1 LIIIE
6 FSKLKGFEK
15 YKGPLKRNIR
25 GAIISVGAGKTTH
38 HALKDNE
45 THGLLFVTPGE
56 ETYAGNVIGELN
68 REGEVEVNP
77 CKEKASSNVRSTS
90 KEEYIKLSPPK
101 VLVLEDAMVS
111 LRSDELL
118 EVTPKNLRIR
128 KKILDSSSRR
138 KFKRE
143 NKNEEDM

>member
-1 LIIIE
+1 M
-6 FSKLKGFEK
+6 
-15 YKGPLKRNIR
+15 KRSTK
-25 GAIISVGAGKTTH
+25 GAIISVGAGKATQY
-38 HALKDNE
+38 ALRDNE
-45 THGLLFVTPGE
+45 THGSLYIVPGDE
-56 ETYAGNVIGELN
+56 SYAGHVIGELN

-77 CKEKASSNVRSTS
+77 CKEKVSSNIRSTS

-128 KKILDSSSRR
+128 KKILDASARR

-143 NKNEEDM
+143 NKNEEES

>member
-1 LIIIE
+1 M
-6 FSKLKGFEK
+6 
-15 YKGPLKRNIR
+15 KRSTK
-25 GAIISVGAGKTTH
+25 GAIISVGVGRTTN

-45 THGLLFVTPGE
+45 THGLLYIIPGD
-56 ETYAGNVIGELN
+56 ETYAGHVIGELN

-77 CKEKASSNVRSTS
+77 CKEKATSNVRSTS

-101 VLVLEDAMVS
+101 LLVLEDVMVS

-128 KKILDSSSRR
+128 KKILDSSARR

-143 NKNEEDM
+143 NKNDDDQ